1 MIKIPQKGKGDR
13 KRFFNLINVTSE
25 TCKVSITL
33 KGKRLNAF
41 LLKKSGQQQ
50 NGEFSFQNGANLTSN
65 YLN

>member
-41 LLKKSGQQQ
+41 LLKKSGQQ
-50 NGEFSFQNGANLTSN
+50 
-65 YLN
+65 